1 MGNCTE
7 IKDSHMIKIKTYKIQ
22 PQGIRGK
29 AISLPKVWLD
39 DLNLQPGDTID
50 FYRDAEDRLILVPEK
65 QGQTS

>member
-1 MGNCTE
+1 
-7 IKDSHMIKIKTYKIQ
+7 MIKIKQYKIQ
-22 PQGIRGK
+22 KRGLRGRVL
-29 AISLPKVWLD
+29 AVPKVWLD